1 MDNVVSITD
10 AADRRYD
17 ASIRACAEDFRRYLH
32 QTGVEHG
39 LDRDD
44 TVALIADEAM
54 FWLADMS
61 HGNPFALTVL
71 QEIVARSIEEMP
83 DNEDD

>member
-10 AADRRYD
+10 AADRRYT
-17 ASIRACAEDFRRYLH
+17 ASLVACVEEFRRYLH
-32 QTGVEHG
+32 QTGIAHS
-39 LDRDD
+39 LDRADA
-44 TVALIADEAM
+44 VALIADEAM

-61 HGNPFALTVL
+61 HGNQFALGAL
-71 QEIVARSIEEMP
+71 QDIVARSIEEMP

>member
-10 AADRRYD
+10 AADRRYT
-17 ASIRACAEDFRRYLH
+17 ASLVACVEDFRRYLH

-39 LDRDD
+39 LDRAD

-61 HGNPFALTVL
+61 YGNQFALSVL
-71 QEIVARSIEEMP
+71 QDIVARSIEEMP
-83 DNEDD
+83 DNGDD

>member
-10 AADRRYD
+10 AADRRYT
-17 ASIRACAEDFRRYLH
+17 ASLMACAEDFRRYLY
-32 QTGVEHG
+32 QTGVAHG
-39 LDRDD
+39 LDRAD

-61 HGNPFALTVL
+61 YGNDFALGML
-71 QEIVARSIEEMP
+71 QDIVARSIEEMP

>member
-1 MDNVVSITD
+1 MSKVVSIHD
-10 AADRRYD
+10 AADRRHMERL
-17 ASIRACAEDFRRYLH
+17 SACLEDFRRYLY

-39 LDRDD
+39 LDRAD